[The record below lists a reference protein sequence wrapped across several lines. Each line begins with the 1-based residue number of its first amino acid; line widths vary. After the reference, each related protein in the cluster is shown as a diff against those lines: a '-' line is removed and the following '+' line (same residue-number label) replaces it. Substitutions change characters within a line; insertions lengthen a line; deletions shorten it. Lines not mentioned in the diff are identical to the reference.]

1 MYNIGKKF
9 INRYSCKVLL
19 FDVVQWRFCSVPFCP
34 VVVLTSG
41 SFSIQVV
48 VYVFLLCPSLLP
60 LGLCG
65 EVPLQRS
72 GQKSMS
78 NLPGVCEECW

>member
-1 MYNIGKKF
+1 M
-9 INRYSCKVLL
+9 
-19 FDVVQWRFCSVPFCP
+19 QFCS

-48 VYVFLLCPSLLP
+48 VCVFLLCPSLLP

-72 GQKSMS
+72 VQKSIS
-78 NLPGVCEECW
+78 NLSGVCEEYW

>member
-1 MYNIGKKF
+1 M
-9 INRYSCKVLL
+9 
-19 FDVVQWRFCSVPFCP
+19 QFCS

-41 SFSIQVV
+41 SFFHSGR
-48 VYVFLLCPSLLP
+48 PSLLP

-72 GQKSMS
+72 GQKSIS
-78 NLPGVCEECW
+78 NLSGVCEECW